1 MTINRNIIEY
11 FRFEEDFV
19 EDNVRCIPM
28 IVRFKLDAAGVKLK
42 LAEWSK
48 MTPHERERLATLSCE
63 TEEEISIYQRYL
75 KHLVWHRTGQ
85 EATPLQVQA
94 NPAWSVLS
102 TLPELLSA
110 KLSEVNQTISLLQ
123 WQRLSVLQRFAL
135 LKLSSGG
142 HEHKNFQKALEEFEL
157 V

>member
-1 MTINRNIIEY
+1 MTINLHPIEY

-28 IVRFKLDAAGVKLK
+28 IVRFKLDACGVKLK
-42 LAEWSK
+42 LTEWSK
-48 MTPHERERLATLSCE
+48 MTPSEREHLAALACE
-63 TEEEISIYQRYL
+63 TDDETLIYQRYL
-75 KHLVWHRTGQ
+75 KHLVWHRTGG

-102 TLPELLSA
+102 TLPELLSE
-110 KLSEVNQTISLLQ
+110 KLNQINHSISLQQ

-157 V
+157 I